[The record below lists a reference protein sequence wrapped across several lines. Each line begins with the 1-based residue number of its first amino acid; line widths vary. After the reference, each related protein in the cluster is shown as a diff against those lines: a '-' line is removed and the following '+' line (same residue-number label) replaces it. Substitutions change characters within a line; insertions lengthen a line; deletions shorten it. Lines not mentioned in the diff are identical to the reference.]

1 MATGGSPTRRIT
13 FETPGSEQPTERD
26 ARVRARS
33 VLKRLEV
40 ERKEEFERLTRK
52 EERDR
57 QDKKDELD
65 RQERERQAE
74 RQAERDRQER
84 KDERDRQDKKEKD
97 ELDRQERERQ
107 AERDRQEKKD
117 ERDRLDRK
125 EQADRDLQLE
135 LARLQAEKGTLTQA
149 SAPTFVADRTRLPT
163 FDDDKDELDDFLR
176 RFERIASDQKWEE
189 ATWASRLSTCLKG
202 RALQLYNAL
211 EDDEARDYQ
220 ALKKA
225 LLQRFNLTAEAY
237 RRRLRNS
244 KRLSGEL
251 SHQFVARLNLYL
263 RRWVEM
269 AEKDWTV
276 NDLADLIVMEQLMSS
291 LRPEVVTFVQEH
303 QPKTTQ
309 EAADWIR
316 VHEDAQ
322 AISGKSSGSRPGKTG
337 NSGSSGPKDGKDDQG
352 HKGSSSRTDIQC
364 YYCNKRGHVKKD
376 CHKRQADQKG
386 VHFVGSE
393 EFRDV
398 TSSCTIPQ
406 LCVPCSRKHFQPH
419 CNVYVNGV
427 KGEGLR
433 DTGADMIVVRASLVP
448 AMAYTGDSIRVRMA
462 EASHAYDLNT
472 AVIKVVTPLF
482 TGTIV
487 AVVMDDPPCD
497 LLIGNRVQFVDGVTR
512 EVPVYRSP
520 DVISVLTRAQAER
533 EDKPLKP
540 LPAAR
545 AALGN
550 VTPALLA
557 KAQDSDPTLATPR
570 EHAKSGK
577 VKLSGKHGRSKFLR
591 DKKLLYREFS
601 NQEGTFKQVVVPRE
615 FREGVMAT
623 AHDSILGGHLG
634 TKKTTD
640 RVWRHFYWPGICTDV
655 RRFCA
660 SCDKCQKVVAKGR
673 VRKVPLEKMPL
684 IDEPFRRVA
693 VDIIGPILPASED
706 GNRYI
711 LTMVDYATRYPEAI
725 PLKSI
730 EATRVAE
737 ALVTMWSRLGIP
749 SEVLTDRGTQ
759 FTGGVMAEAARLLSL
774 EQHFT
779 TPYHAQCNG
788 LVERFNGTL
797 KTMLRKLAQEK
808 PRTWDRYIPALL
820 FAYREVP
827 QESLGF
833 SPFELLYGRQVR
845 GPMAIL
851 RQAWTDEEADEEVQT
866 TATYIVELRNRIEE
880 TCKLAQEN
888 LGRAAQRYARGFD
901 RKARPRSF
909 KIGERVLLLLPVKH
923 NKLQLQWQGPFEVTA
938 KVGQNDYRIVMN
950 GKARLY
956 HANLLRAYIERT
968 AYGEKDKVTEA
979 VAVVM
984 DETTEEQGGGRV
996 PVCPLEASEDH
1007 TDVHISPELGDD
1019 QQADLQEI
1027 LKDAARVLTDIP
1039 LQTHLEEFTFDLLE
1053 KQPVRTKQYPMPHAQ
1068 KEVVRKEIADMT
1080 KLGVIEPANS
1090 PYSSP
1095 IVLVKKKDGRVRFC
1109 VDYRKLNKITAF
1121 DAEPMPDVDY
1131 LFSHLAK
1138 AKYFSKLDL
1147 TKGYWQ
1153 IPVAEEDRPKTAFT
1167 TPFGQFQW
1175 TVMPFGLQNAGAV
1188 FTRMMRKLLEP
1199 LKREDISSFIDDVL
1213 IATETWTEH
1222 LDALRDVFG
1231 RLKDGNLGAKPSKCY
1246 LGFRELSFLGHVVG
1260 EGLLVPE
1267 DDKIQKIREAEP
1279 PRTKKE
1285 VRSFLGLAS
1294 FYRRFIPHFAEIA
1307 LPLTNLTKKLQP
1319 TVVVWTEEC
1328 SSAFNTLKRR
1338 LTSQPILRLPDLNKD
1353 FVLRTDASGK
1363 GLGAV
1368 LLQETEGFL
1377 HPVCFA
1383 SRKLTSAEAA
1393 YATVERECLAIV
1405 WGIQKFEAYLYGRPF
1420 CLETDHQPL
1429 QYLQVA
1435 RLANARLMRWA
1446 LILQPYQFTVR
1457 VIPGANNV
1465 GADFLSRAV
1474 EENMT
1479 VSETEVSS

>member
-1 MATGGSPTRRIT
+1 MATGGSPTKRLT
-13 FETPGSEQPTERD
+13 FETPGSEEQTERD

-33 VLKRLEV
+33 LLKRKEL
-40 ERKEEFERLTRK
+40 ERKEDIERQTRK
-52 EERDR
+52 EELDRQERQAERDR
-57 QDKKDELD
+57 QDKKEKDERDRQEKKDERDRQERKEKDERD

-74 RQAERDRQER
+74 RQAELDRQERERDRQER
-84 KDERDRQDKKEKD
+84 KEKEQA
-97 ELDRQERERQ
+97 ELERQERQAERQ
-107 AERDRQEKKD
+107 AERDRQDK
-117 ERDRLDRK
+117 
-125 EQADRDLQLE
+125 QADRELQLE
-135 LARLQAEKGTLTQA
+135 LAKLQAEKGTLTQA

-269 AEKDWTV
+269 AEKNWTV
-276 NDLADLIVMEQLMSS
+276 DDLADLIVMEQLMSS

-322 AISGKSSGSRPGKTG
+322 AISGKSSGSRPGKSG

-376 CHKRQADQKG
+376 CHRRQADQKG

-393 EFRDV
+393 ELRDV

-427 KGEGLR
+427 RGEGLR

-570 EHAKSGK
+570 GHAKSGK
-577 VKLSGKHGRSKFLR
+577 VKLSGKHGRSRFLR

-938 KVGQNDYRIVMN
+938 RVGQNDYRIMMH

-968 AYGEKDKVTEA
+968 AYGEKNKDQKNKDKKTEK
-979 VAVVM
+979 VAVIRG
-984 DETTEEQGGGRV
+984 ETRGCSFLRTTFLSGNR
-996 PVCPLEASEDH
+996 PSTSA
-1007 TDVHISPELGDD
+1007 ISSGC
-1019 QQADLQEI
+1019 
-1027 LKDAARVLTDIP
+1027 KVGKR
-1039 LQTHLEEFTFDLLE
+1039 QT
-1053 KQPVRTKQYPMPHAQ
+1053 YA
-1068 KEVVRKEIADMT
+1068 
-1080 KLGVIEPANS
+1080 LGVDS
-1090 PYSSP
+1090 
-1095 IVLVKKKDGRVRFC
+1095 
-1109 VDYRKLNKITAF
+1109 
-1121 DAEPMPDVDY
+1121 
-1131 LFSHLAK
+1131 
-1138 AKYFSKLDL
+1138 
-1147 TKGYWQ
+1147 
-1153 IPVAEEDRPKTAFT
+1153 
-1167 TPFGQFQW
+1167 
-1175 TVMPFGLQNAGAV
+1175 
-1188 FTRMMRKLLEP
+1188 
-1199 LKREDISSFIDDVL
+1199 
-1213 IATETWTEH
+1213 
-1222 LDALRDVFG
+1222 
-1231 RLKDGNLGAKPSKCY
+1231 
-1246 LGFRELSFLGHVVG
+1246 
-1260 EGLLVPE
+1260 
-1267 DDKIQKIREAEP
+1267 
-1279 PRTKKE
+1279 
-1285 VRSFLGLAS
+1285 
-1294 FYRRFIPHFAEIA
+1294 
-1307 LPLTNLTKKLQP
+1307 P
-1319 TVVVWTEEC
+1319 TV
-1328 SSAFNTLKRR
+1328 
-1338 LTSQPILRLPDLNKD
+1338 PIHGTRH
-1353 FVLRTDASGK
+1353 SGR
-1363 GLGAV
+1363 
-1368 LLQETEGFL
+1368 QQ
-1377 HPVCFA
+1377 CW
-1383 SRKLTSAEAA
+1383 S
-1393 YATVERECLAIV
+1393 
-1405 WGIQKFEAYLYGRPF
+1405 
-1420 CLETDHQPL
+1420 
-1429 QYLQVA
+1429 
-1435 RLANARLMRWA
+1435 
-1446 LILQPYQFTVR
+1446 
-1457 VIPGANNV
+1457 
-1465 GADFLSRAV
+1465 
-1474 EENMT
+1474 
-1479 VSETEVSS
+1479 

>member
-1 MATGGSPTRRIT
+1 M
-13 FETPGSEQPTERD
+13 
-26 ARVRARS
+26 
-33 VLKRLEV
+33 
-40 ERKEEFERLTRK
+40 
-52 EERDR
+52 
-57 QDKKDELD
+57 
-65 RQERERQAE
+65 
-74 RQAERDRQER
+74 
-84 KDERDRQDKKEKD
+84 
-97 ELDRQERERQ
+97 
-107 AERDRQEKKD
+107 
-117 ERDRLDRK
+117 
-125 EQADRDLQLE
+125 
-135 LARLQAEKGTLTQA
+135 
-149 SAPTFVADRTRLPT
+149 RLPT

-176 RFERIASDQKWEE
+176 RFERLASDQRWEE
-189 ATWASRLSTCLKG
+189 DTWASRLSTCLKG

-211 EDDEARDYQ
+211 DDDEARNYQ

-237 RRRLRNS
+237 RRRLRNC

-269 AEKDWTV
+269 AEKNWTV
-276 NDLADLIVMEQLMSS
+276 DDLADLIVMKQLMSS

-309 EAADWIR
+309 EAANWIR

-322 AISGKSSGSRPGKTG
+322 AISGKSSGPRPGKSG

-352 HKGSSSRTDIQC
+352 HKGSSSRSDILC
-364 YYCNKRGHVKKD
+364 FYCNKRGHVKKD
-376 CHKRQADQKG
+376 CHKRQSDQKG

-398 TSSCTIPQ
+398 TSTCTIPQ

-462 EASHAYDLNT
+462 EASHAYDMNT

-520 DVISVLTRAQAER
+520 DVISVLTRARAER
-533 EDKPLKP
+533 ENKPLKP
-540 LPAAR
+540 LPAVR
-545 AALGN
+545 ATLGN

-557 KAQDSDPTLATPR
+557 KAQESDPTLATPR

-577 VKLSGKHGRSKFLR
+577 VKLSRKHGKSKFLR
-591 DKKLLYREFS
+591 EKKLLYREFS
-601 NQEGTFKQVVVPRE
+601 NREGSFKQVVVPRE

-640 RVWRHFYWPGICTDV
+640 RVWRHFYWPGICTDI

-673 VRKVPLEKMPL
+673 
-684 IDEPFRRVA
+684 
-693 VDIIGPILPASED
+693 
-706 GNRYI
+706 
-711 LTMVDYATRYPEAI
+711 
-725 PLKSI
+725 
-730 EATRVAE
+730 
-737 ALVTMWSRLGIP
+737 
-749 SEVLTDRGTQ
+749 
-759 FTGGVMAEAARLLSL
+759 
-774 EQHFT
+774 
-779 TPYHAQCNG
+779 
-788 LVERFNGTL
+788 
-797 KTMLRKLAQEK
+797 
-808 PRTWDRYIPALL
+808 
-820 FAYREVP
+820 
-827 QESLGF
+827 
-833 SPFELLYGRQVR
+833 
-845 GPMAIL
+845 
-851 RQAWTDEEADEEVQT
+851 
-866 TATYIVELRNRIEE
+866 
-880 TCKLAQEN
+880 
-888 LGRAAQRYARGFD
+888 
-901 RKARPRSF
+901 
-909 KIGERVLLLLPVKH
+909 
-923 NKLQLQWQGPFEVTA
+923 WQGPFEVTA

-968 AYGEKDKVTEA
+968 AYGEKNKDEKDKDKETEK

-984 DETTEEQGGGRV
+984 DETTEEPGGGRV
-996 PVCPLEASEDH
+996 PVCPLEASETY
-1007 TDVHISPELGDD
+1007 TDVHISVELGDD

-1039 LQTHLEEFTFDLLE
+1039 LQTHLDEFTFDLLE
-1053 KQPVRTKQYPMPHAQ
+1053 KQPVRTKH
-1068 KEVVRKEIADMT
+1068 
-1080 KLGVIEPANS
+1080 
-1090 PYSSP
+1090 
-1095 IVLVKKKDGRVRFC
+1095 
-1109 VDYRKLNKITAF
+1109 
-1121 DAEPMPDVDY
+1121 
-1131 LFSHLAK
+1131 HLAK

-1153 IPVAEEDRPKTAFT
+1153 IPVAEEDRLKTAFT

-1188 FTRMMRKLLEP
+1188 FTRMMRTLLEP

-1213 IATETWTEH
+1213 IATETWSEH
-1222 LDALRDVFG
+1222 LDTLRDVF
-1231 RLKDGNLGAKPSKCY
+1231 R
-1246 LGFRELSFLGHVVG
+1246 
-1260 EGLLVPE
+1260 
-1267 DDKIQKIREAEP
+1267 
-1279 PRTKKE
+1279 
-1285 VRSFLGLAS
+1285 
-1294 FYRRFIPHFAEIA
+1294 
-1307 LPLTNLTKKLQP
+1307 
-1319 TVVVWTEEC
+1319 

-1338 LTSQPILRLPDLNKD
+1338 LTSQPILRLPDLKKD

-1363 GLGAV
+1363 RLGAV

-1383 SRKLTSAEAA
+1383 SRKLTLAEAA

-1405 WGIQKFEAYLYGRPF
+1405 WGIQKFEAYLPPNKPEMMCDEVFIQLLPSDGFWRGFRLEWACCFTGYPEDDIALLENPGTVKTGKPVLRRCGCTSAGRVYP
-1420 CLETDHQPL
+1420 
-1429 QYLQVA
+1429 
-1435 RLANARLMRWA
+1435 
-1446 LILQPYQFTVR
+1446 
-1457 VIPGANNV
+1457 
-1465 GADFLSRAV
+1465 S
-1474 EENMT
+1474 
-1479 VSETEVSS
+1479 

>member
-211 EDDEARDYQ
+211 DDDEARDYQ

-545 AALGN
+545 A
-550 VTPALLA
+550 
-557 KAQDSDPTLATPR
+557 
-570 EHAKSGK
+570 
-577 VKLSGKHGRSKFLR
+577 LSGKHGRSKFLR

-938 KVGQNDYRIVMN
+938 KVGQNDYRIMMH

-968 AYGEKDKVTEA
+968 AYGEKNKDQKNKDKKTEK
-979 VAVVM
+979 VAVIRG
-984 DETTEEQGGGRV
+984 ETRGCSFLRTTFLSGNR
-996 PVCPLEASEDH
+996 PSTSA
-1007 TDVHISPELGDD
+1007 ISSGC
-1019 QQADLQEI
+1019 
-1027 LKDAARVLTDIP
+1027 KVGKR
-1039 LQTHLEEFTFDLLE
+1039 QT
-1053 KQPVRTKQYPMPHAQ
+1053 YA
-1068 KEVVRKEIADMT
+1068 
-1080 KLGVIEPANS
+1080 LGVDS
-1090 PYSSP
+1090 
-1095 IVLVKKKDGRVRFC
+1095 
-1109 VDYRKLNKITAF
+1109 
-1121 DAEPMPDVDY
+1121 
-1131 LFSHLAK
+1131 
-1138 AKYFSKLDL
+1138 
-1147 TKGYWQ
+1147 
-1153 IPVAEEDRPKTAFT
+1153 
-1167 TPFGQFQW
+1167 
-1175 TVMPFGLQNAGAV
+1175 
-1188 FTRMMRKLLEP
+1188 
-1199 LKREDISSFIDDVL
+1199 
-1213 IATETWTEH
+1213 
-1222 LDALRDVFG
+1222 
-1231 RLKDGNLGAKPSKCY
+1231 
-1246 LGFRELSFLGHVVG
+1246 
-1260 EGLLVPE
+1260 
-1267 DDKIQKIREAEP
+1267 
-1279 PRTKKE
+1279 
-1285 VRSFLGLAS
+1285 
-1294 FYRRFIPHFAEIA
+1294 
-1307 LPLTNLTKKLQP
+1307 P
-1319 TVVVWTEEC
+1319 TV
-1328 SSAFNTLKRR
+1328 
-1338 LTSQPILRLPDLNKD
+1338 PIHGTRH
-1353 FVLRTDASGK
+1353 SGR
-1363 GLGAV
+1363 
-1368 LLQETEGFL
+1368 QQ
-1377 HPVCFA
+1377 CW
-1383 SRKLTSAEAA
+1383 S
-1393 YATVERECLAIV
+1393 
-1405 WGIQKFEAYLYGRPF
+1405 
-1420 CLETDHQPL
+1420 
-1429 QYLQVA
+1429 
-1435 RLANARLMRWA
+1435 
-1446 LILQPYQFTVR
+1446 
-1457 VIPGANNV
+1457 
-1465 GADFLSRAV
+1465 
-1474 EENMT
+1474 
-1479 VSETEVSS
+1479 